1 MPSGVVGEGGDCLA
15 GAGVGCPAE
24 VDAGGLAGGL
34 GDGCGA
40 AFGGGLFG
48 VFDAI
53 EDRADLGEDLGEV
66 DLADAGKLLDKA
78 SPWVGGAFDLSFELG
93 DGVQ

>member
-1 MPSGVVGEGGDCLA
+1 MSAGVVGEGGDGLA
-15 GAGVGCPAE
+15 GAGVGGPAE

-48 VFDAI
+48 VVDAV
-53 EDRADLGEDLGEV
+53 EDGADLGEDLGEV
-66 DLADAGKLLDKA
+66 DLADAGELLEK
-78 SPWVGGAFDLSFELG
+78 SGSGWVAMMR
-93 DGVQ
+93 